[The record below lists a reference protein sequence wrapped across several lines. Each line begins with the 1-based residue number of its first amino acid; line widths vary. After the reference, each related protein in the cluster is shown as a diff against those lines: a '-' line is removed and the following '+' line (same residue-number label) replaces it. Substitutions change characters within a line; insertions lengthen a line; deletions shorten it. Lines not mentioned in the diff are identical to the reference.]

1 MFPSPSCL
9 HQSQSACTSA
19 TEKSEESEQ
28 IHNSMFCPKE
38 MRQYL
43 DRVLGVVLAALA
55 LQLQHN
61 LLGGLGLSIETN
73 FSCYEYFM
81 ETE

>member
-1 MFPSPSCL
+1 
-9 HQSQSACTSA
+9 
-19 TEKSEESEQ
+19 
-28 IHNSMFCPKE
+28 

-61 LLGGLGLSIETN
+61 LLGGLGLKIITSVISQTVQPIGIYN
-73 FSCYEYFM
+73 SQLFSDIHAGIKIDRYK
-81 ETE
+81 

>member
-1 MFPSPSCL
+1 
-9 HQSQSACTSA
+9 
-19 TEKSEESEQ
+19 
-28 IHNSMFCPKE
+28 

-61 LLGGLGLSIETN
+61 LLGGLGLSIENN
-73 FSCYEYFM
+73 FSCYE
-81 ETE
+81 